1 MEGKYVIVEIIP
13 EAISPDKGNLV
24 QISALK
30 LDGLK
35 LIDRFDY
42 RLNYDLVTN
51 KDILKLISYDQ
62 DSFTYLNSTGELL
75 NKFSEWSEDLPVYIF
90 DNKYTN
96 NFLATLLNDK
106 VSIASVFDMD
116 YTDDFVELLIKK
128 YNLEPSN
135 YIVDLIYE
143 ALIYRSNVNWLLEKY
158 N

>member
-1 MEGKYVIVEIIP
+1 MDGKYVIVEIIP

-62 DSFTYLNSTGELL
+62 DSFTYLNSTIELL

-135 YIVDLIYE
+135 SIVDLI
-143 ALIYRSNVNWLLEKY
+143 
-158 N
+158 

>member
-128 YNLEPSN
+128 YNLESSN

-143 ALIYRSNVNWLLEKY
+143 ALIYRSNDN
-158 N
+158 

>member
-62 DSFTYLNSTGELL
+62 DSFTYLNSTEELL

-143 ALIYRSNVNWLLEKY
+143 ALIYRSNVN
-158 N
+158 

>member
-90 DNKYTN
+90 DNRYTN

-106 VSIASVFDMD
+106 ISIASVFDMD

-143 ALIYRSNVNWLLEKY
+143 ALIYRSNDS
-158 N
+158 

>member
-143 ALIYRSNVNWLLEKY
+143 ALIYRSNVN
-158 N
+158 

>member
-62 DSFTYLNSTGELL
+62 DSFTYLNSTIELL

-143 ALIYRSNVNWLLEKY
+143 ALIYRSNVN
-158 N
+158 

>member
-1 MEGKYVIVEIIP
+1 MDGKYVIVEIIP

-24 QISALK
+24 QISALM

-62 DSFTYLNSTGELL
+62 DSFTYLNSTEELL

-143 ALIYRSNVNWLLEKY
+143 ALIYRSNVN
-158 N
+158 

>member
-1 MEGKYVIVEIIP
+1 MDGKYVIVEIIP

-62 DSFTYLNSTGELL
+62 DSFTYLNSTIELL

-143 ALIYRSNVNWLLEKY
+143 ALIYRSNVN
-158 N
+158 

>member
-13 EAISPDKGNLV
+13 EAISPDKGTLV

-143 ALIYRSNVNWLLEKY
+143 ALIYRSNDSWLLEKY

>member
-1 MEGKYVIVEIIP
+1 MDGKYVIVEIIP

-42 RLNYDLVTN
+42 RLNYDLLTN

-62 DSFTYLNSTGELL
+62 DSFTYLNSTEELL
-75 NKFSEWSEDLPVYIF
+75 NKFSDWAEDLPIYIF
-90 DNKYTN
+90 DNRYTN
-96 NFLATLLNDK
+96 NFLANLLNDK
-106 VSIASVFDMD
+106 ISIASVFDMD

-143 ALIYRSNVNWLLEKY
+143 ALIYRSNDN
-158 N
+158 

>member
-1 MEGKYVIVEIIP
+1 MEEKYVIVEIIP
-13 EAISPDKGNLV
+13 VAISPDKGNLV

-90 DNKYTN
+90 DNRYTN

-106 VSIASVFDMD
+106 ISIASVFDMD

-143 ALIYRSNVNWLLEKY
+143 ALIYRSNDS
-158 N
+158 

>member
-1 MEGKYVIVEIIP
+1 MEEKYVIVEIIP

-90 DNKYTN
+90 DNRYTN

-106 VSIASVFDMD
+106 ISIASVFDMD

>member
-75 NKFSEWSEDLPVYIF
+75 NKFSEWSEDLPIYIF

-116 YTDDFVELLIKK
+116 YTDDFVELIIKK

-143 ALIYRSNVNWLLEKY
+143 ALIYRSNDS
-158 N
+158 

>member
-13 EAISPDKGNLV
+13 EAISPDRGNLV

-42 RLNYDLVTN
+42 RLNYDSVTN

-62 DSFTYLNSTGELL
+62 DSFTYLNSTEELL

-135 YIVDLIYE
+135 YMVDLIYE
-143 ALIYRSNVNWLLEKY
+143 ALIYRSNDN
-158 N
+158 

>member
-42 RLNYDLVTN
+42 RLNYDLVIN

-62 DSFTYLNSTGELL
+62 DSFTYLNSTEELL

-143 ALIYRSNVNWLLEKY
+143 ALIYRSNVN
-158 N
+158 

>member
-62 DSFTYLNSTGELL
+62 DSFTYLNSTGKLL

-143 ALIYRSNVNWLLEKY
+143 ALIYRSNDS
-158 N
+158 

>member
-143 ALIYRSNVNWLLEKY
+143 ALIYRSNDN
-158 N
+158 

>member
-1 MEGKYVIVEIIP
+1 MEEKYVIVEIIP

-90 DNKYTN
+90 DNRYTN

-106 VSIASVFDMD
+106 ISIASVFDMD

-143 ALIYRSNVNWLLEKY
+143 ALIYRSNVN
-158 N
+158 

>member
-1 MEGKYVIVEIIP
+1 MIVEIIP

-90 DNKYTN
+90 DNRYTN

-106 VSIASVFDMD
+106 ISIASVFDMD

-143 ALIYRSNVNWLLEKY
+143 ALIYRSNDS
-158 N
+158 

>member
-1 MEGKYVIVEIIP
+1 MEEKYVIVEIIP

-90 DNKYTN
+90 DNRYTN

-106 VSIASVFDMD
+106 ISIASVFDMD

-143 ALIYRSNVNWLLEKY
+143 ALIYRSNDS
-158 N
+158 

>member
-62 DSFTYLNSTGELL
+62 DSFTYLNSTGKLL

-143 ALIYRSNVNWLLEKY
+143 ALIYRSNDSWLLEKY

>member
-143 ALIYRSNVNWLLEKY
+143 ALIYRSNDS
-158 N
+158 